1 MQRQQPPPEH
11 VEQARACT
19 ATPRTK
25 AVAALARSFRR
36 RDSPGH
42 STAAA
47 AARMLARRAASTS
60 DGREEGGRREIVGG
74 AASRTRR
81 QRRRMDASWP
91 WPARPRSGSDRARAP
106 PPAGAPPPPL
116 DGMPRSLL
124 VPHRRAEA
132 PYPPL
137 LHHAASQ
144 PRDPR
149 DVASPREEA
158 PSGCATHAALRLRRP
173 GAATA
178 AGGGGGKGGRRAGG
192 GF

>member
-1 MQRQQPPPEH
+1 
-11 VEQARACT
+11 
-19 ATPRTK
+19 
-25 AVAALARSFRR
+25 
-36 RDSPGH
+36 
-42 STAAA
+42 
-47 AARMLARRAASTS
+47 
-60 DGREEGGRREIVGG
+60 
-74 AASRTRR
+74 
-81 QRRRMDASWP
+81 MDASWP

-116 DGMPRSLL
+116 DGTPRSLP

-132 PYPPL
+132 PYRPL

-178 AGGGGGKGGRRAGG
+178 AGGGGGKGGRRAGVVSRVWLSPPESPARATREAAVLKISLLLNFLFYTEELCLCRDEGKASDPG
-192 GF
+192 GSGPQDFSAT